1 MQPTGF
7 VCKCGS
13 YYEAYFL
20 FSRWAQRKAATRVPR
35 DSSSR
40 LSLHQPEALVPLGT
54 KPGQRPEEG
63 PVTDADAGAQE
74 I

>member
-1 MQPTGF
+1 MQPIGF

-20 FSRWAQRKAATRVPR
+20 FSRWAQRKAATRMRR
-35 DSSSR
+35 DSSNR
-40 LSLHQPEALVPLGT
+40 LGLNQPEALVLLGI

-63 PVTDADAGAQE
+63 PVTDADASAQE